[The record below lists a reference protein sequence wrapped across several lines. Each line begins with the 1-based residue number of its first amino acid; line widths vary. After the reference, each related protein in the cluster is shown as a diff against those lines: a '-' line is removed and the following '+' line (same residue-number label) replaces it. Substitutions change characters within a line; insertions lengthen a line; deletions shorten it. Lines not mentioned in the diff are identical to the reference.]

1 MCGVVTTGGVVKIF
15 VTGTAGFIG
24 FHLARRLLAE
34 GHAVTGFDGLTD
46 YYDPALKQARLA
58 MLQQEQRFLQIEGRL
73 ENAPALTEAVA
84 RSEAEVV
91 VHLAAQ
97 AGVRYSL
104 EAPQSYIQSNVVG
117 TANLLEA
124 LRHHMPRHLIFGSTS
139 SVYGGN
145 VKFPFAETDRADG
158 PVSLYAATK
167 KAGEAMVHSY
177 AHLFGIASTCLRFF
191 TVYGPWG
198 RPDMAPIKFVSAML
212 EGRSIDVF
220 GFGKMRRD
228 FTYVDDLVAAISAL
242 MDKIPEVG
250 RPVAHDSLSAVAP
263 FRVVNIA
270 GGRPTE
276 LIDFIQALERA
287 AGVEAKLNLLPMQAG
302 DVVATES
309 DTRLLQTLIGT
320 IPETPVTVGV
330 AQFVAWY
337 KSHYGYN

>member
-1 MCGVVTTGGVVKIF
+1 MKIL

-24 FHLARRLLAE
+24 FHLAQRLLAD
-34 GHAVTGFDGLTD
+34 GHEVTGFDGVTD
-46 YYDPALKQARLA
+46 YYDPALKRARLA
-58 MLQQEQRFLQIEGRL
+58 MLAQEPGFVAIEGML
-73 ENAPALTEAVA
+73 EDGEALGAALTH
-84 RSEAEVV
+84 SEAEIV

-117 TANLLEA
+117 TGNLLEA
-124 LRHHMPRHLIFGSTS
+124 LRQAPPRHFLFASTS

-145 VKFPFAETDRADG
+145 TKLPYAETDRADG

-198 RPDMAPIKFVSAML
+198 RPDMAPIKFATAML
-212 EGRSIDVF
+212 EGRPIDVY
-220 GFGKMRRD
+220 GHGRMRRD
-228 FTYVDDLVAAISAL
+228 FTYIDDLITAIDRL
-242 MDKIPEVG
+242 KDLPPELG

-270 GGRPTE
+270 GGRQTE
-276 LIDFIQALERA
+276 LMDFIHAIETALGRRA
-287 AGVEAKLNLLPMQAG
+287 QLNMLPMQPG
-302 DVVATES
+302 DVVVTQS
-309 DTRLLQTLIGT
+309 DTALLQALVGQL
-320 IPETPVTVGV
+320 PETTVEAGV
-330 AQFVAWY
+330 ARFVDWFRDY
-337 KSHYGYN
+337 YRRGQ